1 MYSQEFINASKY
13 AISNLTELE
22 IAEVMEAWGMR
33 YPMPHGIQDKISDL
47 MEEYGEDNG
56 LAEGWW
62 LNEGDTEEAYL
73 IGTGPEQET
82 TESNINRQQLTINF

>member
-1 MYSQEFINASKY
+1 MGDQDMYSQDFINASKY

-73 IGTGPEQET
+73 IGTDPLQE
-82 TESNINRQQLTINF
+82 